1 MVLCSGASPTS
12 THSPFMVIRSG
23 KKKKQ
28 IIYFFCGGFP
38 TYPEILQNYT
48 KPESNPGSLPRKS
61 GAPPLSHYLFIKIFV
76 KLWSLWLIKY
86 QVTRRKTACK
96 IFDIMFPTLGTNIYK
111 KSTHCAQVN
120 FFCICVGWAWLSSS
134 IFPTPLSTFCTVNE
148 WLYVHIWR
156 PAE

>member
-28 IIYFFCGGFP
+28 IIYFFVEVSQP
-38 TYPEILQNYT
+38 TLRFYRITQSRSRTRDLC
-48 KPESNPGSLPRKS
+48 PGS
-61 GAPPLSHYLFIKIFV
+61 PLSHHLFIKIFV
-76 KLWSLWLIKY
+76 KLWSLWLMKY

-120 FFCICVGWAWLSSS
+120 FFCICVGWAWSSPS